1 MVLKDARILERHL
14 VVLANKQQADG
25 GWPLS
30 WSAVS
35 SESELEYRGVVTLN
49 ALKTL
54 RAHGKLQHQL
64 GLAALRVL
72 HAKCCCGR

>member
-14 VVLANKQQADG
+14 EVLANKQQVDG

-30 WSAVS
+30 WFAVS
-35 SESELEYRGVVTLN
+35 SGSELEYRGIVTLN

-54 RAHGKLQHQL
+54 RAYERL
-64 GLAALRVL
+64 
-72 HAKCCCGR
+72 